1 MDGEGMQVSHTS
13 LQEQQE
19 IKTDILKKE
28 LSNIQGW
35 TLNLNWNDKKK
46 NNNNKDK
53 ELARFIVGF
62 EINSTWHALKTW
74 FEFSRVKWYRNDL
87 KGNKNY
93 FEPFM

>member
-46 NNNNKDK
+46 KINKDK
-53 ELARFIVGF
+53 ELIRFIVF
-62 EINSTWHALKTW
+62 
-74 FEFSRVKWYRNDL
+74 
-87 KGNKNY
+87 
-93 FEPFM
+93 

>member
-46 NNNNKDK
+46 KIIKTKN
-53 ELARFIVGF
+53 
-62 EINSTWHALKTW
+62 WHGSLLVLK
-74 FEFSRVKWYRNDL
+74 
-87 KGNKNY
+87 
-93 FEPFM
+93 

>member
-35 TLNLNWNDKKK
+35 TLNLNWNDQKKK
-46 NNNNKDK
+46 IIIKTKN
-53 ELARFIVGF
+53 
-62 EINSTWHALKTW
+62 WHGSLLVLK
-74 FEFSRVKWYRNDL
+74 
-87 KGNKNY
+87 
-93 FEPFM
+93 

>member
-46 NNNNKDK
+46 KIIKTKNWYGS
-53 ELARFIVGF
+53 LLV
-62 EINSTWHALKTW
+62 LK
-74 FEFSRVKWYRNDL
+74 
-87 KGNKNY
+87 
-93 FEPFM
+93 

>member
-46 NNNNKDK
+46 NKINKDK
-53 ELARFIVGF
+53 ELIRFIVF
-62 EINSTWHALKTW
+62 
-74 FEFSRVKWYRNDL
+74 
-87 KGNKNY
+87 
-93 FEPFM
+93 

>member
-1 MDGEGMQVSHTS
+1 MLSQATNGWGGNASITHTS

-46 NNNNKDK
+46 KIIIKTKN
-53 ELARFIVGF
+53 
-62 EINSTWHALKTW
+62 WHGSLLVLK
-74 FEFSRVKWYRNDL
+74 
-87 KGNKNY
+87 
-93 FEPFM
+93 

>member
-1 MDGEGMQVSHTS
+1 MGGEGMQVSHTS

-46 NNNNKDK
+46 NK
-53 ELARFIVGF
+53 
-62 EINSTWHALKTW
+62 
-74 FEFSRVKWYRNDL
+74 
-87 KGNKNY
+87 
-93 FEPFM
+93 

>member
-46 NNNNKDK
+46 NTNKDK

-74 FEFSRVKWYRNDL
+74 FEFSSVKLYRNDL

>member
-46 NNNNKDK
+46 IIIKTKN
-53 ELARFIVGF
+53 
-62 EINSTWHALKTW
+62 WHGSLLVLK
-74 FEFSRVKWYRNDL
+74 
-87 KGNKNY
+87 
-93 FEPFM
+93 